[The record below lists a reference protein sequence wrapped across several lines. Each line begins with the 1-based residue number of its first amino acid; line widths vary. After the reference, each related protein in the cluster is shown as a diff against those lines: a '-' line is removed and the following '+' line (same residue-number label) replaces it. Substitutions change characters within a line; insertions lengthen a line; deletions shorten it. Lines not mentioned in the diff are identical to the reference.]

1 MSIIKQ
7 RPPGQQFSP
16 FHPHTLVPLTCSS
29 SVMVLTGLACS
40 LSSGQ
45 RGRLSLRTG
54 RGSVLGAGGL
64 KGSVSLAL
72 KEGRRPLLLPTRSLS
87 GPISGQG
94 NGRSHHPQQSL
105 TCWLCLAQ
113 AMGVKGLRSVAH
125 TLILFLRAPGSCA
138 RPLYRGLQWSQSNF
152 VLSYGV
158 GCHPPQTRR
167 LA

>member
-1 MSIIKQ
+1 MISCLHPQLQSNSLSQPRKHPLVT
-7 RPPGQQFSP
+7 RPYSC
-16 FHPHTLVPLTCSS
+16 LVPLVLVNEHNKAKAPWTAVLSFSS
-29 SVMVLTGLACS
+29 PHPGSSDLLLLSYGLDRPACS

-54 RGSVLGAGGL
+54 RGSVLRAGGL

-105 TCWLCLAQ
+105 TC
-113 AMGVKGLRSVAH
+113 
-125 TLILFLRAPGSCA
+125 
-138 RPLYRGLQWSQSNF
+138 
-152 VLSYGV
+152 
-158 GCHPPQTRR
+158 
-167 LA
+167 

>member
-1 MSIIKQ
+1 MISCLHPQLQSNSLSQPVNTPWSPGPTPAWCLWCWLMSIVKQ

-105 TCWLCLAQ
+105 TC
-113 AMGVKGLRSVAH
+113 
-125 TLILFLRAPGSCA
+125 
-138 RPLYRGLQWSQSNF
+138 
-152 VLSYGV
+152 
-158 GCHPPQTRR
+158 
-167 LA
+167 